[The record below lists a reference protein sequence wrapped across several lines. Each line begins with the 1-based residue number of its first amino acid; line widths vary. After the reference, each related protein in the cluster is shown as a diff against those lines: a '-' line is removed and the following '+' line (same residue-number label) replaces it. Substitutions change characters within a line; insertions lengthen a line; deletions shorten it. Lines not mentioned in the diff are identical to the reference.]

1 MPAKINRN
9 GRLGA
14 RRPSQITG
22 RSAGKN
28 ICNDLILK
36 GSVVLEPESKS
47 PVTDYFY
54 LINLNAP
61 KVLPAVLP
69 AFFNF

>member
-14 RRPSQITG
+14 RRAIPDYGS
-22 RSAGKN
+22 SAGKT

-47 PVTDYFY
+47 PVTNY
-54 LINLNAP
+54 LS
-61 KVLPAVLP
+61 
-69 AFFNF
+69 